1 MLSILILIIALAAI
15 IWGADMLVNGSVA
28 IARRFHVSDFVI
40 GAVIVGIGTSCPE
53 LVVSS
58 YGALQGNVDVAIGN
72 VVGSNIFNV
81 LCILGLTALLWPIT
95 VSRDNLKFDLLI
107 CICVSMLAILLAF
120 NFFNGQPIAI
130 DRIDG
135 LVFIIGF
142 ALYIYVS
149 FLRDSKNHPAKR
161 VTEQTE
167 EVPKEKLLLSIVKVV
182 VGLAILV
189 TGCQFFVDEAEKIA
203 LMLGV
208 DEAFIS
214 ITLIACGTSL
224 PELAASLTAA
234 FKRNTQLAL
243 GNVVGSNIFNI
254 LFILGFS
261 SQLSPLTGGGI
272 TVVDYTVMIAAVVL
286 LFVVSLKGRI
296 SRMSGALMLA
306 SFIGYLYYLIS
317 LQ

>member
-1 MLSILILIIALAAI
+1 MLSVVILLVALIAI
-15 IWGADMLVNGSVA
+15 VWGADTLVNGSVS
-28 IARRFHVSDFVI
+28 IARRFHISDFVI
-40 GAVIVGIGTSCPE
+40 GAIIVGIGTSCPE

-81 LCILGLTALLWPIT
+81 LCILGLTALLWPIE
-95 VSRDNLKFDLLI
+95 VSRENRRFDLPI
-107 CICVSMLAILLAF
+107 CIGVSILAILLAF
-120 NFFNGQPIAI
+120 NFFNDQPVAI
-130 DRIDG
+130 NRWDG
-135 LVFIIGF
+135 VIFLLLF
-142 ALYIYVS
+142 ALYIYSS
-149 FLRDSKNHPAKR
+149 FLRDRKSNPQSA
-161 VTEQTE
+161 TIE
-167 EVPKEKLLLSIVKVV
+167 ETTTATEKLWLSIGKVI
-182 VGLAILV
+182 VGLTVLV

-243 GNVVGSNIFNI
+243 GNVVGSNIFNV
-254 LFILGFS
+254 LFILGVS
-261 SQLSPLTGGGI
+261 SQLSPLSGGGI
-272 TVVDYTVMIAAVVL
+272 TVVDYAVMIAAVIL
-286 LFVVSLKGRI
+286 LSLLSLRGRI
-296 SRMSGALMLA
+296 SRIGGAVMLTG
-306 SFIGYLYYLIS
+306 FVGYLWYLIS

>member
-1 MLSILILIIALAAI
+1 MLSVLIMLISLVAI
-15 IWGADMLVNGSVA
+15 VWGADTLVNGSVA
-28 IARRFHVSDFVI
+28 IARRYRISDFVI

-81 LCILGLTALLWPIT
+81 LCILGLTAILWPIS
-95 VSRDNLKFDLLI
+95 VSRENLKFDLPV
-107 CICVSMLAILLAF
+107 CIGVSILAILLAF
-120 NFFNGQPIAI
+120 NFFNGAPVAI
-130 DRIDG
+130 NRLDG
-135 LVFIIGF
+135 LVFLVGF

-149 FLRDSKNHPAKR
+149 FLRDRKNNPVQPSTDKSE
-161 VTEQTE
+161 T
-167 EVPKEKLLLSIVKVV
+167 PSEKLWLSIAKVV
-182 VGLAILV
+182 VGLAVLV
-189 TGCQFFVDEAEKIA
+189 MGCQFFVDEAEQVA

-243 GNVVGSNIFNI
+243 GNVVGSNIFNV
-254 LFILGFS
+254 LFILGVS

-272 TVVDYTVMIAAVVL
+272 TVVDYAVMIAAVVL
-286 LFVVSLKGRI
+286 LFVVSLKGKI
-296 SRMSGALMLA
+296 SRTSGAVMLL

>member
-1 MLSILILIIALAAI
+1 MLSVVIMLISLVAI
-15 IWGADMLVNGSVA
+15 VWGADNLVNGSVA
-28 IARRFHVSDFVI
+28 IARRYNISDFVI
-40 GAVIVGIGTSCPE
+40 GAIIVGIGTSCPE

-58 YGALQGNVDVAIGN
+58 YGALMGNVDVAIGN

-81 LCILGLTALLWPIT
+81 LCILGLTALLWPIS
-95 VSRDNLKFDLLI
+95 VSRENLKFDLPV
-107 CICVSMLAILLAF
+107 CIGVSILAILLAF
-120 NFFNGQPIAI
+120 NFFNGQPVAI
-130 DRIDG
+130 NRLDG
-135 LVFIIGF
+135 WVFLIGF

-149 FLRDSKNHPAKR
+149 FLRDRKNNPVKSA
-161 VTEQTE
+161 TEQA
-167 EVPKEKLLLSIVKVV
+167 EVRTEKLWLSIGKVI
-182 VGLAILV
+182 VGLAVLV
-189 TGCQFFVDEAEKIA
+189 MGCQFFVDEAEQIA
-203 LMLGV
+203 LILGV

-261 SQLSPLTGGGI
+261 SQLSPLSGGGI
-272 TVVDYTVMIAAVVL
+272 TVVDYAVMIAAVVVL
-286 LFVVSLKGRI
+286 LILSLKGKI
-296 SRMSGALMLA
+296 SRVGGGVMLL

>member
-1 MLSILILIIALAAI
+1 MLSVLILLVALVAI
-15 IWGADMLVNGSVA
+15 VWGADMLVNGSVA
-28 IARRFHVSDFVI
+28 IARRYHISDFVI
-40 GAVIVGIGTSCPE
+40 GAIIVGIGTSCPE
-53 LVVSS
+53 LVVSA

-81 LCILGLTALLWPIT
+81 LCILGLTAILWPIS
-95 VSRDNLKFDLLI
+95 VSRDNLKFDLP
-107 CICVSMLAILLAF
+107 VSIGVSILAILLAF
-120 NFFNGQPIAI
+120 NFFNGAPVAI
-130 DRIDG
+130 GRIDG
-135 LVFIIGF
+135 LVFLLLFGLF
-142 ALYIYVS
+142 IYVS
-149 FLRDSKNHPAKR
+149 FLRDRKNNPVSAT
-161 VTEQTE
+161 TEASE
-167 EVPKEKLLLSIVKVV
+167 AVSEKLWRSIAKVV
-182 VGLAILV
+182 VGLTVLV
-189 TGCQFFVDEAEKIA
+189 TGCQFFVDEAEQIA

-243 GNVVGSNIFNI
+243 GNVVGSNIFNV
-254 LFILGFS
+254 LFILGVS

-272 TVVDYTVMIAAVVL
+272 TVVDYAVMIAAVVL
-286 LFVVSLKGRI
+286 LLVVSLKGRI
-296 SRMSGALMLA
+296 SRTAGAVMLL

>member
-1 MLSILILIIALAAI
+1 MLSVVIMLISLVAI
-15 IWGADMLVNGSVA
+15 VCGADNLVNGSVA
-28 IARRFHVSDFVI
+28 IARRYNISDFVI
-40 GAVIVGIGTSCPE
+40 GAIIVGIGTSCPE

-58 YGALQGNVDVAIGN
+58 YGALMGNVDVAIGN

-81 LCILGLTALLWPIT
+81 LCILGLTALLWPIS
-95 VSRDNLKFDLLI
+95 VSRENLKFDLPV
-107 CICVSMLAILLAF
+107 CIGVSILAILLAF
-120 NFFNGQPIAI
+120 NFFNGQPVAI
-130 DRIDG
+130 NRLDG
-135 LVFIIGF
+135 WVFLIGF

-149 FLRDSKNHPAKR
+149 FLRDRKNNPVKSA
-161 VTEQTE
+161 TEQA
-167 EVPKEKLLLSIVKVV
+167 EVRTEKLWLSIGKVI
-182 VGLAILV
+182 VGLAVLV
-189 TGCQFFVDEAEKIA
+189 MGCQFFVDEAEQIA
-203 LMLGV
+203 LILGV

-261 SQLSPLTGGGI
+261 SQLSPLSGGGI
-272 TVVDYTVMIAAVVL
+272 TVVDYAVMIAAVVVL
-286 LFVVSLKGRI
+286 LILSLKGKI
-296 SRMSGALMLA
+296 SRVGGGVMLL

>member
-1 MLSILILIIALAAI
+1 MLSVLIMLVALVAI
-15 IWGADMLVNGSVA
+15 VWGADTLVNGSVA
-28 IARRFHVSDFVI
+28 IARRYRISDFVI
-40 GAVIVGIGTSCPE
+40 GAIIVGIGTSCPE

-81 LCILGLTALLWPIT
+81 LCILGLTAMLWPIS
-95 VSRDNLKFDLLI
+95 VSRENLKFDLPV
-107 CICVSMLAILLAF
+107 CIGVSILAILLAF
-120 NFFNGQPIAI
+120 NFFNGQPVAI
-130 DRIDG
+130 NRIDG
-135 LVFIIGF
+135 LVFLLLF
-142 ALYIYVS
+142 VAFIYVS
-149 FLRDSKNHPAKR
+149 FLRDRKNNPVQPSADKSEMP
-161 VTEQTE
+161 T
-167 EVPKEKLLLSIVKVV
+167 EKLWLSIAKVA
-182 VGLAILV
+182 VGLAVLV
-189 TGCQFFVDEAEKIA
+189 TGCQFFVDEAELVA

-254 LFILGFS
+254 LFILGLS
-261 SQLSPLTGGGI
+261 SQLSPLSGGGI
-272 TVVDYTVMIAAVVL
+272 TMVDYAVMIAAVVL
-286 LFVVSLKGRI
+286 LFVVSLKGKI
-296 SRMSGALMLA
+296 SRMSGAVMLL